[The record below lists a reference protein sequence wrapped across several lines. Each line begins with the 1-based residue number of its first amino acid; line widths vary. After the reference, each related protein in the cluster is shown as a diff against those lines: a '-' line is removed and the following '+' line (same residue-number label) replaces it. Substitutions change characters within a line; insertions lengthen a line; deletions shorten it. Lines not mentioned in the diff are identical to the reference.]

1 MKNRI
6 MVISTIVIYLGL
18 FSSCSSQPPNDCESG
33 TSDRIMHKCINE
45 TLNSKGSKMVDLN
58 NDGKNDFSVS
68 FDKDLF
74 NGNVVFSTSTLKF
87 YSLDPN
93 FQGIY
98 RFDYLATKVKTI
110 IDSGYRPKVLA
121 TGVQVDSSQSN
132 WLLKMT
138 TRESNLVINSYANL
152 SSGGNTVYYKDGPF
166 DLGEFYIA
174 FRFYDLEGPNV
185 GWKNGWIL
193 LDATIDRLIIK
204 EIAFQKMPET
214 SIKIGE
220 K

>member
-1 MKNRI
+1 MI
-6 MVISTIVIYLGL
+6 ISTIFIYLGIT
-18 FSSCSSQPPNDCESG
+18 SSCSSPTPIGCESG
-33 TSDRIMHKCINE
+33 TSERIMHICVNE

-74 NGNVVFSTSTLKF
+74 NNNVVFSTSTLKF

-121 TGVQVDSSQSN
+121 KGAQLDSSHSN

-138 TRESNLVINSYANL
+138 TRESNLVINSYANF

-193 LDATIDRLIIK
+193 LDATIDRLVIK
-204 EIAFQKMPET
+204 EMAYHKMPET
-214 SIKIGE
+214 AIEIGE